1 MSRAPHSNAF
11 PPIVM
16 HRSFATASLL
26 VALSLGAASV
36 ARAQRPVGRP
46 ADDDAKPKRPP
57 AANAGHS
64 GNPHSDTGTPTI
76 PASGKYR
83 VTLVGFRVNHETY
96 DTPLETD
103 GKGDEIRLSTS
114 VQQLGPNGEAVGAAR
129 TLTTPVY
136 GDVNNFRSRVQA
148 GSRSDKGGLKT
159 GDTYPANADPAV
171 RHEEPRTDRLPLLLW
186 QGELQTG
193 KSGVA
198 IAPTVWEVD
207 SGDVLTA
214 PLLGGMAGSAIGLA
228 KTAGII
234 GPIASL
240 LPGTGLLGKATTAMA
255 GIAANIAG
263 TVKQFGNRPVGT
275 TTAGSNL
282 QYAPQVVILTT
293 GTAEAVLA
301 GKAGIRPGVIEVR
314 YHDSPGL
321 DGDYSLYLQVE
332 RIP

>member
-1 MSRAPHSNAF
+1 MR
-11 PPIVM
+11 
-16 HRSFATASLL
+16 RSFANAFLL
-26 VALSLGAASV
+26 TALSLGAASV

-46 ADDDAKPKRPP
+46 ADEDAKPKRPP
-57 AANAGHS
+57 AGNAGHPAT
-64 GNPHSDTGTPTI
+64 PHADAAP
-76 PASGKYR
+76 PAVVTSGKYR

-114 VQQLGPNGEAVGAAR
+114 VQELGPNGEYVGAPR

-136 GDVNNFRSRVQA
+136 GDVNNFPSRIQA
-148 GSRSDKGGLKT
+148 GSRSDRGGLKT
-159 GDTYPANADPAV
+159 GDTYPANTDPEV
-171 RHEEPRTDRLPLLLW
+171 RHEAPRSDRLPLLLW
-186 QGELQTG
+186 QGQLDAG
-193 KSGVA
+193 KNGVA
-198 IAPTVWEVD
+198 IAPTVWEID

-214 PLLGGMAGSAIGLA
+214 PLLGGAAGNVIGLA
-228 KTAGII
+228 QFAGKL
-234 GPIASL
+234 GPLASL
-240 LPGTGLLGKATTAMA
+240 APGLGMLGKATSGLS
-255 GIAANIAG
+255 GIVANISGAL
-263 TVKQFGNRPVGT
+263 KRFGNRPVGAT
-275 TTAGSNL
+275 TVGVNL

-321 DGDYSLYLQVE
+321 DGDYSVYLQVE